1 MNVNRLQRKFQILLL
16 AAGIAGGMFV
26 AGCSSKDVRQETV
39 ATVNGDEI
47 KGTELREFLG
57 VPGGVFTVVD
67 IPVERKKEA
76 LDQLVAVRL
85 LAQEGHSRGIDNTPE
100 FKEILLRNDP
110 LVRSKALVLK
120 EIEAKLKVTNEEM
133 KAEIAKVK
141 EADKGISD
149 ADAAIRAVK
158 SVSESRVQ
166 KIQEDL
172 IAAAKKETSVP
183 DNVVLADRD
192 LTMRA
197 LAAYAKKQGVD
208 GSEGYKAMRQEMER
222 SILRDM
228 VADNV
233 AKNVEV
239 TDKEIEADFAKKT
252 VSLVPAGTKIPAGMV
267 TMLKERIRAAL
278 RNEKGKTAID
288 AYIDELRKKAK
299 ITVND
304 AVLPKV

>member
-1 MNVNRLQRKFQILLL
+1 
-16 AAGIAGGMFV
+16 
-26 AGCSSKDVRQETV
+26 
-39 ATVNGDEI
+39 
-47 KGTELREFLG
+47 
-57 VPGGVFTVVD
+57 
-67 IPVERKKEA
+67 
-76 LDQLVAVRL
+76 
-85 LAQEGHSRGIDNTPE
+85 
-100 FKEILLRNDP
+100 
-110 LVRSKALVLK
+110 VLK

-141 EADKGISD
+141 EANKGISD
-149 ADAAIRAVK
+149 ADAAMRAVK
-158 SVSESRVQ
+158 SVSESRIQ

-172 IAAAKKETSVP
+172 IATAKKETSVP

-197 LAAYAKKQGVD
+197 LAAYAKKQGVE
-208 GSEGYKAMRQEMER
+208 GSEEYKAVRQEMER

-228 VADNV
+228 VVDNV
-233 AKNVEV
+233 VMKNVEV
-239 TDKEIEADFAKKT
+239 TDKEVEADFARRT
-252 VSLVPAGTKIPAGMV
+252 VGFVPAGTKIPAGMV
-267 TMLKERIRAAL
+267 AMLKERIRAAL